1 MTNSYRTLFSG
12 RSKDNHMRAIN
23 KGQKVDFNDMVFF
36 DDEYGNI
43 ETTKRL
49 GVTAIHCPK

>member
-1 MTNSYRTLFSG
+1 MTDSNHTLFSG

-23 KGQKVDFNDMVFF
+23 KGQKVDFNDMIFF